1 MGDDVSI
8 RVAAA
13 DDWDAIHRLLSMA
26 FHDVAEDEMRQ
37 VEGSVYEP
45 ERGLVATNGSAV
57 VGHAAAYTREL
68 TVPGAILPAAHV
80 TLVSVAPTHRRRGIL
95 SRMIRRQLD
104 DIAAGGR
111 EPIAV
116 LWASEGRIYPRYGY
130 GLAAQ
135 RLTLSAKTRE
145 LALPG
150 SPRDKSELR
159 LVDPGQAVGELTKLY
174 EQLRAERVGWSSRD
188 DRWWRFVLADNATL
202 RRGATELHGVVHD
215 GPDGPT
221 GYATWRTKGG
231 WDDTGPTGRVQVHEV
246 VAADP
251 ETYASL
257 WRFLFGIDLARTLH
271 ATYLPVDDPLTHLVT
286 EPRQLGT
293 KLQDGLWIRIVD
305 LPGALA
311 ARRYAA
317 EVDVVLDVT
326 DGHFEANTGRWRL
339 TGGPDGAACVPS
351 GDPADLACTS
361 VELGAAYLGGT
372 SLASLAAA
380 GRVRELTP
388 GALNRASLAFGW
400 HRMPAPLQIF

>member
-1 MGDDVSI
+1 MTPGVGVSI
-8 RVAAA
+8 RVAAT
-13 DDWDAIHRLLSMA
+13 DDWDAINRLLNLA
-26 FHDVAEDEMRQ
+26 FHELDEDEMRQ

-45 ERGLVATNGSAV
+45 DRGLVATDGEAV

-68 TVPGAILPAAHV
+68 SVPGAILPAAHV
-80 TLVSVAPTHRRRGIL
+80 TLVGVAPTHRRRGIL

-104 DIAAGGR
+104 EIAAAGR

-116 LWASEGRIYPRYGY
+116 LWASEGQIYPRYGY

-135 RLTLSAKTRE
+135 RLTLKARNRE
-145 LALPG
+145 LVLPG
-150 SPRDKSELR
+150 ETSGSLR
-159 LVDPGQAVGELTKLY
+159 LVDPGQAVDELTKVY

-221 GYATWRTKGG
+221 GYAMWRTKGG
-231 WDDTGPTGRVQVHEV
+231 WDDTGPSGQVQVHEV

-257 WRFLFGIDLARTLH
+257 WRFLFGIDLARTLV
-271 ATYLPVDDPLTHLVT
+271 ATFLPVDDPLIHLVN
-286 EPRQLGT
+286 EPRQLGA

-305 LPGALA
+305 LPAALA

-326 DGHFEANTGRWRL
+326 DAHLAANTGRWRL
-339 TGGPDGAACVPS
+339 TGGPDGATCVPAT
-351 GDPADLACTS
+351 DPADLACTS

-372 SLASLAAA
+372 TLASLAAA

-388 GALNRASLAFGW
+388 GALNAASRAWGW
-400 HRMPAPLQIF
+400 HRMPTPLQIF